1 MIQFTDVDKIYQNGT
16 VALKHVNLKIKSGDF
31 VSIVGPSGAGKSTL
45 IRLLIAEER
54 PTNGQIVVG
63 GVNIAR
69 MKKKRIP
76 YYRRKL
82 GVIFQDFKL
91 LPRVTVWENVSF
103 AMEVSG
109 ESTSTIKKV
118 VPRILNLVGL
128 DGKEDVYPD
137 ELSGGE
143 VQRVAI
149 ARALA
154 HQPKILIADEPTGNL
169 DPRTAWGITEILN
182 KINDLG
188 TTIIMATHNREIV
201 NKLRRRVIGIE
212 KGAIVYDKD
221 NAGYMI

>member
-31 VSIVGPSGAGKSTL
+31 VSIVGPSGAGKSTI

-69 MKKKRIP
+69 MKKRRIP

-82 GVIFQDFKL
+82 GVVFQDFKL

-109 ESTSTIKKV
+109 ESTQTIKKV
-118 VPRILNLVGL
+118 VPRILSLVGL
-128 DGKEDVYPD
+128 NGKEDIYPD
-137 ELSGGE
+137 EISGGE
-143 VQRVAI
+143 IQRVAI

-169 DPRTAWGITEILN
+169 DPITAWDVMEILT
-182 KINDLG
+182 KINELG
-188 TTIIMATHNREIV
+188 TTIIMATHNKEIV

-221 NAGYMI
+221 KAGYVI

>member
-1 MIQFTDVDKIYQNGT
+1 MIQFTEVDKIYQNGT
-16 VALKHVNLKIKSGDF
+16 VALKHVNLKIKSGEF

-63 GVNIAR
+63 GVNIDR
-69 MKKKRIP
+69 MKRSKIP

-82 GVIFQDFKL
+82 GVVFQDFKL

-109 ESTSTIKKV
+109 DSAKTINKV

-128 DGKEDVYPD
+128 EGKEKVYPD

-154 HQPKILIADEPTGNL
+154 HQPKIMIADEPTGNL
-169 DPRTAWGITEILN
+169 DPKTAWGITELLL
-182 KINDLG
+182 KINELG
-188 TTIIMATHNREIV
+188 TTIIMATHNKEVV
-201 NKLRRRVIGIE
+201 NKVHQRVVGIE
-212 KGAIVYDKD
+212 KGTIVYDKH
-221 NAGYMI
+221 NSGYMI

>member
-1 MIQFTDVDKIYQNGT
+1 MIQFSKVDKIYPNGT
-16 VALKHVNLKIKSGDF
+16 VALKDINLKIKAHEF

-45 IRLLIAEER
+45 IRLLIAEEK

-63 GVNIAR
+63 GVNITR
-69 MKKKRIP
+69 LPNRKIP

-82 GVIFQDFKL
+82 GVVFQDFKL
-91 LPRVTVWENVSF
+91 LPRVTVYENVAF

-109 ESTSTIKKV
+109 ESGRMIKKV

-128 DGKEDVYPD
+128 AEKKDSFPE

-154 HQPKILIADEPTGNL
+154 HQPSILIADEPTGNL
-169 DPRTAWGITEILN
+169 DPKTAWGIIQILL
-182 KINDLG
+182 KINELG
-188 TTIIMATHNREIV
+188 TTVIMATHNKEIV
-201 NKLRRRVIGIE
+201 NKIQKRVVAIE
-212 KGAIVYDKD
+212 KGTIIYDKET
-221 NAGYMI
+221 AGYVL

>member
-1 MIQFTDVDKIYQNGT
+1 MIQFTNVDKIYPNGT
-16 VALKHVNLKIKSGDF
+16 VALKNINLKIRAKEF
-31 VSIVGPSGAGKSTL
+31 VSVVGPSGAGKSTL
-45 IRLLIAEER
+45 IKMLIADEK

-63 GVNIAR
+63 GTNIAR
-69 MKKKRIP
+69 LPNRKVP

-91 LPRVTVWENVSF
+91 LPKVTVYENVAF

-109 ESTSTIKKV
+109 EHGKNIKII
-118 VPRILNLVGL
+118 VPKILSLVGL
-128 DGKEDVYPD
+128 IEKKDVFPE

-169 DPRTAWGITEILN
+169 DPKTAWGIIKILQR
-182 KINDLG
+182 INEMG
-188 TTIIMATHNREIV
+188 STIIMATHNKEIV
-201 NKLRRRVIGIE
+201 NKLQQRVIAIE
-212 KGAIVYDKD
+212 KGAVSYDKET
-221 NAGYMI
+221 AGYVL

>member
-1 MIQFTDVDKIYQNGT
+1 MIQFTEVDKIYQNGT
-16 VALKHVNLKIKSGDF
+16 VALKHVNLKIKSGEF

-69 MKKKRIP
+69 MKRSKIP

-82 GVIFQDFKL
+82 GVVFQDFKL

-109 ESTSTIKKV
+109 DSAKTINKV

-128 DGKEDVYPD
+128 EGKEKVYPD

-154 HQPKILIADEPTGNL
+154 HQPKIMIADEPTGNL
-169 DPRTAWGITEILN
+169 DPKTAWGITELLL
-182 KINDLG
+182 KINELG
-188 TTIIMATHNREIV
+188 TTIIMATHNKEVV
-201 NKLRRRVIGIE
+201 NKVHQRVVGIE
-212 KGAIVYDKD
+212 KGTIVYDKH
-221 NAGYMI
+221 NSGYMI

>member
-16 VALKHVNLKIKSGDF
+16 VALKHANLKIKSGDF

-69 MKKKRIP
+69 MKKRRIP

-109 ESTSTIKKV
+109 ENAPTIKKV

-128 DGKEDVYPD
+128 DGKSDIYPD

-143 VQRVAI
+143 IQRVAI

-182 KINDLG
+182 KINELG
-188 TTIIMATHNREIV
+188 TTIIMATHNKEIV
-201 NKLRRRVIGIE
+201 NKLRRRVVGIE

-221 NAGYMI
+221 KAGYMI

>member
-1 MIQFTDVDKIYQNGT
+1 MIQFSNVDKIYHNGT
-16 VALKHVNLKIKSGDF
+16 VALKDVNLKIGSREF

-69 MKKKRIP
+69 MKKRRIP

-82 GVIFQDFKL
+82 GVVFQDFKL
-91 LPRVTVWENVSF
+91 LPRVNVFENVSF

-109 ESTSTIKKV
+109 ESGAVVKKV
-118 VPRILNLVGL
+118 VPRILSLVGL
-128 DGKEDVYPD
+128 ENKEHVYPD

-143 VQRVAI
+143 IQRVAI

-169 DPRTAWGITEILN
+169 DPRTAQGIIDILN
-182 KINDLG
+182 KINELG

-201 NKLRRRVIGIE
+201 NKLKRRVVAME
-212 KGAIVYDKD
+212 KGKIVYDKN